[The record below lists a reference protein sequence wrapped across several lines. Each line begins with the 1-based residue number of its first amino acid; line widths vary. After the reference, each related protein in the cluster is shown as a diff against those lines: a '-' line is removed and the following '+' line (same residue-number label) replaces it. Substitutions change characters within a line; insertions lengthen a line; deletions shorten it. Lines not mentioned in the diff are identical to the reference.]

1 MRPCKP
7 LSVVLSFLSIAAFPA
22 LASPSGVVISS
33 FQVRGPAGGNDEY
46 IELRNTSGGNVDIS
60 AWKLQGCGSAS
71 PGTAGT
77 RATVAA
83 GVTLTAGQYYLFTN
97 NGSGGY
103 SGSVVGDATYAT
115 GFTDFSAS
123 NYSGVQLLDTVNTK
137 QDGVGSPLSPCREG
151 TGFTTPTTS
160 GASDAYARTQDTDNN
175 VADFA
180 GPQAT
185 NPHNS
190 GGIVAVC
197 PNDGLHIYTIQGRG
211 HVSPYNTQCVNNV
224 PGIVTQV
231 VNNGFYMQDGD
242 GDGDPATSDGIFVFT
257 GGAPSLTA
265 GQQVKVKGTVN
276 ELRPGSTFTAT
287 NCPAVSGACNLTV
300 TEITAPTVTPASGLF
315 ANITIVPTVIGVGGR
330 MPPSEFVDSGTNG
343 SVEVPSQTTYDP
355 NQNGIDF
362 YESLEGMLVQL
373 NNVRVVGPTN
383 KYGEIWL
390 LGDNGMYTSGVNAR
404 GGVTLIDH
412 GSYVDYNPERVMID
426 VSLLTSTYPKQNVGD
441 TAPVVVGAMSY
452 DFGDFRVFPI
462 SLPNFASG
470 GLQPATSTVSVGAD
484 RLRIVS
490 YNLENLNA
498 NENDLCD
505 VKPDT
510 AVADGRFAREGQH
523 IAVNLGAPDILGVEE
538 IQDTSGCTDDGVVEA
553 SLTLNTLLQAIFDAG
568 GPAYAYA
575 LIDPVNDQ
583 DGGIPGGNI
592 RQAILFNPTRVT
604 FVPGTTGAGD
614 ATTPTALSTDAN
626 GHVLLTLSPG
636 RIDPNNAAWTTS
648 RKPLAATFDFNGR
661 RVLVIVNHFDSKGGD
676 EPLFGRFQPPV
687 FGSAV
692 QRVQQAQVE
701 HDFIAQALSLDAG
714 ARIVSLG
721 DFNDFDFSAPM
732 QTLTADGTMLTDLA
746 TALLPPQ
753 ERYSYVYE
761 GNSQELDHIYV
772 SAAFVP
778 AAEFQPLHVN
788 SEFANQVSDHDPMIS
803 SLRVVANQPP
813 VAVVGADQSANEGV
827 SVALDGSA
835 SYDADG
841 NIASYSW
848 TQTSGAAV
856 TLQNATSATPSF
868 TTPHQAGTLVFTLSV
883 TDNEGASATAT
894 TQVTVVNQAPVAN
907 AGANQTANEGVNV
920 TLDGFASNDPDGNI
934 ASYSWTQTAG
944 PAVVLQNASSAT
956 PSFVA
961 PHQAGTLAFT
971 LTVTDNEGAT
981 AAAMTQV
988 TVVNQTPFANAGAN
1002 QTVNEGASVTL
1013 NGAASSDPDGSIAS
1027 YAWTQTSG
1035 PAVTLQNANTATP
1048 SFTAPHQAGT
1058 LTFALTVTD
1067 NEGATASAAT
1077 QVTVVNQAPV
1087 ANAGPDQ
1094 IVKYNALV
1102 NLDGRASHDADGSI
1116 VSYRWVQTGGSA
1128 VTLTGATTAT
1138 PSFRAPH
1145 ADGHLTFALTV
1156 TDNEGAQA
1164 TDAVIV
1170 STAKK

>member
-1 MRPCKP
+1 MHSRKP
-7 LSVVLSFLSIAAFPA
+7 LSVISLLVFFAAPA
-22 LASPSGVVISS
+22 FASPSGVVISG

-46 IELRNTSGGNVDIS
+46 IELRNTSAGAVDIS
-60 AWKLQGCGSAS
+60 GWKLQGCGSAS

-97 NGSGGY
+97 NGSAGY

-123 NYSGVQLLDTVNTK
+123 NYSGVQLLDTANTK

-160 GASDAYARTQDTDNN
+160 GANDAYARTQDSDNN

-257 GGAPSLTA
+257 GAAPSVTA
-265 GQQVKVKGTVN
+265 GQQVKVKGTIN

-300 TEITAPTVTPASGLF
+300 TEITGPTVTPASGLF
-315 ANITIVPTVIGVGGR
+315 ANTTIQPTVIGVGGR
-330 MPPSEFVDSGTNG
+330 MPPSEFIDSDTNG
-343 SVEVPSQTTYDP
+343 SVEIPAQTTYNPDHD
-355 NQNGIDF
+355 GIDF
-362 YESLEGMLVQL
+362 YESLEGMLVQI

-383 KYGEIWL
+383 KFGEIWL
-390 LGDNGMYTSGVNAR
+390 LGDNGMYASGVNAR

-441 TAPVVVGAMSY
+441 TAPVVVGSMSY
-452 DFGDFRVFPI
+452 DFGDFRVFPT

-470 GLQPATSTVSVGAD
+470 SLQPTMSTVSVGAD

-505 VKPDT
+505 GKLDT
-510 AVADGRFAREGQH
+510 AVANGRFAREAQH
-523 IAVNLGAPDILGVEE
+523 IVDNLGAPDILGAEE
-538 IQDTSGCTDDGVVEA
+538 IQDTSGCTDDGVVEP
-553 SLTLNTLLQAIFDAG
+553 SLTINTMLGAIQAAG
-568 GPAYAYA
+568 GPTYSYVE
-575 LIDPVNDQ
+575 IDPVNDQ

-592 RQAILFNPTRVT
+592 RQVIFYNPARVT
-604 FVPGTTGAGD
+604 FVPGTIGAGD
-614 ATTPTALSTDAN
+614 ATTPTALSTDAY

-636 RIDPNNAAWTTS
+636 RVDPNNAAWTTS
-648 RKPLAATFDFNGR
+648 RKTLAATFDFNGR

-687 FGSAV
+687 LGSAV

-701 HDFIAQALSLDAG
+701 HDFIEQALNLDPQ

-721 DFNDFDFSAPM
+721 DFNDFDFSMPM
-732 QTLTADGTMLTDLA
+732 QTLTAGGTMLTDLA
-746 TALLPPQ
+746 TALLPPE

-772 SAAFVP
+772 SAALVP

-803 SLRVVANQPP
+803 SLKVVANKLP
-813 VAVVGADQSANEGV
+813 VAVVGADQSTNEGV

-848 TQTSGAAV
+848 TQTSGPAV
-856 TLQNATSATPSF
+856 TLQNATTATPSF
-868 TTPHQAGTLVFTLSV
+868 TTPQRAATLV
-883 TDNEGASATAT
+883 
-894 TQVTVVNQAPVAN
+894 
-907 AGANQTANEGVNV
+907 
-920 TLDGFASNDPDGNI
+920 
-934 ASYSWTQTAG
+934 
-944 PAVVLQNASSAT
+944 
-956 PSFVA
+956 
-961 PHQAGTLAFT
+961 FT
-971 LTVTDNEGAT
+971 LTVTDNEGA
-981 AAAMTQV
+981 
-988 TVVNQTPFANAGAN
+988 
-1002 QTVNEGASVTL
+1002 
-1013 NGAASSDPDGSIAS
+1013 IAS
-1027 YAWTQTSG
+1027 ATTQI
-1035 PAVTLQNANTATP
+1035 
-1048 SFTAPHQAGT
+1048 
-1058 LTFALTVTD
+1058 
-1067 NEGATASAAT
+1067 
-1077 QVTVVNQAPV
+1077 VVINQPPV

-1094 IVKYNALV
+1094 NAKYNAIV
-1102 NLDGRASHDADGSI
+1102 NLDGRASHDIDGGI
-1116 VSYRWVQTGGSA
+1116 VSYRWQQTGGPA
-1128 VTLTGATTAT
+1128 VTLAGTATPT

-1145 ADGHLTFALTV
+1145 VDGALSFALVV
-1156 TDNEGAQA
+1156 TDNEGAQSSDSV
-1164 TDAVIV
+1164 TVTV
-1170 STAKK
+1170 GTPKK